1 MEADG
6 KEPRRRVETNN
17 MLAWM
22 GGTRKR
28 MKLGSR
34 GSWKRVQE
42 KHILVPQAES
52 KHVGASGHAQK
63 RKRMDHGMSKDVKRL
78 KLKVHPTHADPKPKQ
93 TCSEDVSRVA
103 QPGKTGTRRDAVGAA
118 PHKEQNGC
126 TENVR
131 PCAESH
137 AVEEPQESLKLKWA
151 AGPVPDR
158 SKQKTTSNLN
168 ELIKCQ
174 QAAEGLKQDLAKGI
188 IGEIRSRVCRAHP
201 RTEGYATLL
210 PRHHCK

>member
-1 MEADG
+1 
-6 KEPRRRVETNN
+6 
-17 MLAWM
+17 M

-42 KHILVPQAES
+42 KQILVPQAES

-63 RKRMDHGMSKDVKRL
+63 RKPMDHGMSKDVKRL
-78 KLKVHPTHADPKPKQ
+78 KLKVHPTHADPRPKQ
-93 TCSEDVSRVA
+93 PCSKTVSCVA
-103 QPGKTGTRRDAVGAA
+103 QPRKTGTRRDDVGAT
-118 PHKEQNGC
+118 PRKEQDACIGD
-126 TENVR
+126 VG

-137 AVEEPQESLKLKWA
+137 AVEVPQESLKLKRA

-158 SKQKTTSNLN
+158 TKQITASNLN

-174 QAAEGLKQDLAKGI
+174 QAAEGLKQDLAKSI
-188 IGEIRSRVCRAHP
+188 IGEIKSRVCRARP

-210 PRHHCK
+210 PRQYCK